1 MDGRAPVDAVL
12 LIHGWGGSAA
22 SDWHDNG
29 WGGLLAGH
37 GRAALAVDLPGH
49 GRLPQ
54 SHDPADYADLAAGV
68 LAELPDGG
76 PLDAV
81 GFSLGAK
88 VLLELAARHPD
99 RFGRLVLGGLGG
111 NAFAPE
117 RLGRELA
124 DALEAGPRAG
134 TPAAVSDLAAYG
146 IGNGNDRLALAACL
160 RRTANPVL
168 TPRPA
173 SPRPGPG
180 APGRRGARPG
190 GASGAAPGRRAARR
204 AGAHPPRGRPP
215 GPARVRRVPAARP
228 RIPGRRPPTSMTR

>member
-1 MDGRAPVDAVL
+1 ML

-168 TPRPA
+168 TPDRLLRVRGPVLLVVGEHDRVAHPVQPLADALPGAQVRTLPEVAHLDLPA
-173 SPRPGPG
+173 SAAFQRLALGFLG
-180 APGRRGARPG
+180 EGRRLA
-190 GASGAAPGRRAARR
+190 
-204 AGAHPPRGRPP
+204 
-215 GPARVRRVPAARP
+215 
-228 RIPGRRPPTSMTR
+228 